1 MITDGWVAMAD
12 EKRIIRV
19 LMVDDNKEHVNL
31 CAEYLPKDEF
41 ALDPA
46 YTAMEALGKL
56 KECQYDIIVLDY
68 ALPDMNGIDLMKKIK
83 PMNLNVPMI
92 FVSAYDDPDLSF
104 EAMRAGACD
113 YVVKTFQY
121 YESLKERI
129 LENIETCPIR

>member
-1 MITDGWVAMAD
+1 MAD
-12 EKRIIRV
+12 EKKIIRV
-19 LMVDDNKEHVNL
+19 LMVDDNKQHVNL

-41 ALDPA
+41 SLDPA
-46 YTAMEALGKL
+46 YTAMEAVGKL
-56 KECQYDIIVLDY
+56 KDRKYDIIVLDY

-83 PMNLNVPMI
+83 PMNLSVPMI

-129 LENIETCPIR
+129 LENIETCPV

>member
-1 MITDGWVAMAD
+1 VGSNMAD
-12 EKRIIRV
+12 EKKVIRV

-31 CAEYLPKDEF
+31 CAEYLPKDGF

-46 YTAMEALGKL
+46 YNAMEALVKI
-56 KECQYDIIVLDY
+56 KENKYDIIVLDY

-83 PMNLNVPMI
+83 PLNLNVPMI

-129 LENIETCPIR
+129 LENIDTCPVR

>member
-1 MITDGWVAMAD
+1 MAD
-12 EKRIIRV
+12 EKKVVRV

-31 CAEYLPKDEF
+31 CVEYLPKEEF
-41 ALDPA
+41 LLDPA
-46 YTAMEALGKL
+46 YTAMEALSKL
-56 KECQYDIIVLDY
+56 KSGQYDIIVLDY

-83 PMNLNVPMI
+83 PLGVNAPMI

-129 LENIETCPIR
+129 MENISTCPAD

>member
-1 MITDGWVAMAD
+1 LA
-12 EKRIIRV
+12 EKRLVRV

-31 CAEYLPKDEF
+31 CSEYLPKDEF

-46 YTAMEALGKL
+46 YDAAQALVKL
-56 KECQYDIIVLDY
+56 KANQYDILILDY

-83 PMNLNVPMI
+83 PLGLNVPMI

-104 EAMRAGACD
+104 EALRAGACD

-121 YESLKERI
+121 YEGLKDRI
-129 LENIETCPIR
+129 LENLDTCRT

>member
-1 MITDGWVAMAD
+1 MAD
-12 EKRIIRV
+12 EKKVIRV

-31 CAEYLPKDEF
+31 CAEYLPKDGF

-46 YTAMEALGKL
+46 YNAMEALVKI
-56 KECQYDIIVLDY
+56 KENKYDIIVLDY

-83 PMNLNVPMI
+83 PLNLNVPII

-129 LENIETCPIR
+129 LENIDTCPVR

>member
-1 MITDGWVAMAD
+1 MAD
-12 EKRIIRV
+12 DEKKVVRV

-41 ALDPA
+41 HLDPA
-46 YTAMEALGKL
+46 YTAMEALAKI
-56 KECQYDIIVLDY
+56 KESAYDIIVLDY
-68 ALPDMNGIDLMKKIK
+68 ALPDMNGIDLLKKIK
-83 PMNLNVPMI
+83 PLKLNVPMI

-104 EAMRAGACD
+104 EAMREGACD

-129 LENIETCPIR
+129 LENIETCPVS

>member
-1 MITDGWVAMAD
+1 MPEENKV
-12 EKRIIRV
+12 IRV

-31 CAEYLPKDEF
+31 CAEYLPKDGF

-56 KECQYDIIVLDY
+56 KESKYDIIVLDY
-68 ALPDMNGIDLMKKIK
+68 ALPDLNGIDLMKKIK

-129 LENIETCPIR
+129 LENIETCPVK

>member
-1 MITDGWVAMAD
+1 MAD
-12 EKRIIRV
+12 EKKIIRV

-46 YTAMEALGKL
+46 YTAMEAVSKL
-56 KECQYDIIVLDY
+56 KGNQYDIIVLDY

-83 PMNLNVPMI
+83 PLNLSVPMI

-129 LENIETCPIR
+129 LENIETCPVG